1 MYLRHR
7 VRPYNFCLDF
17 LHNLLKCFPNLKL
30 LSTGDYKKL
39 LTRAFFYG
47 RTFNISGFMLKGG
60 KNKWN
65 LERFHLKSLQQ
76 NQSKKLTVVTRF
88 DMASKDVF
96 TRLEGLENNMLRQ
109 I

>member
-1 MYLRHR
+1 MYLLHR
-7 VRPYNFCLDF
+7 GRPYNFWLDF
-17 LHNLLKCFPNLKL
+17 LHNSLKCFPNLKL

-47 RTFNISGFMLKGG
+47 KLNISGFKLKGDN
-60 KNKWN
+60 NKWN

-76 NQSKKLTVVTRF
+76 NQSKKLTVVTRS
-88 DMASKDVF
+88 DMVSKDVF